1 MAEMIAVKTKY
12 QDELEKVHS
21 RLMEGK
27 RKVADVKD
35 KNNLAG
41 KGMVFAEMN
50 IGRRKQMVRVIQ
62 IGANSFGLE
71 VKISYKGDTEWT
83 ALEQFNKHQQ
93 QIIAGCIDW
102 TTLK

>member
-1 MAEMIAVKTKY
+1 MTQIIAVKTKY

-21 RLMEGK
+21 RLMEGE

-35 KNNLAG
+35 KNNLTG
-41 KGMVFAEMN
+41 KEMLFAEMT
-50 IGRRKQMVRVIQ
+50 IGRKKHLVRVMQ

-71 VKISYKGDTEWT
+71 VKISYKGEKEWT
-83 ALEQFNKHQQ
+83 ALEQFSKRQQ
-93 QIIAGCIDW
+93 QIIAAGIDW